1 MKTFWPAFRIDCPSV
16 FHVVSVAVCIA
27 AAISPQTV
35 CAWLLM
41 LTLGLGLGL
50 VGGVMA
56 GALVAAQFL
65 GRVQESG
72 TSLETGI
79 SLLDESAAMPS

>member
-56 GALVAAQFL
+56 G
-65 GRVQESG
+65 R
-72 TSLETGI
+72 
-79 SLLDESAAMPS
+79 